1 MNTTTFRDMLLSN
14 PDFAVSYI
22 VANNEVAVAERL
34 RGMDFSVGNAED
46 IFQALNHLL
55 QDGRLGEFQYALSV
69 PMLTDGIDP
78 AESAVVLEV
87 GSGMAR
93 AVDAAAGEDAPV
105 KIFDPTAG
113 IPDIP
118 DLPSGSNGAAAGS
131 ASRGSNTNWLNVFSH
146 IAAGVSF
153 TLGSISGGGNP
164 AATVTQTATNANVA
178 MEEAARAA
186 RTTRYFLIGLS
197 AVGLLLLI
205 WFIYKASK

>member
-1 MNTTTFRDMLLSN
+1 MQTSTFRDMLLSN

-34 RGMDFSVGNAED
+34 RGMDLTVGNSED
-46 IFQALNHLL
+46 IFRALNTLL
-55 QDGRLGEFQYALSV
+55 QDGRLSDFQYALSV

-93 AVDAAAGEDAPV
+93 AVDAAAGEDATL
-105 KIFDPTAG
+105 KIFDPSAG
-113 IPDIP
+113 LPDIP
-118 DLPSGSNGAAAGS
+118 ELPAGSGGAASSSSG
-131 ASRGSNTNWLNVFSH
+131 GGGGTNWMNVFSH
-146 IAAGVSF
+146 IAAGVAF
-153 TLGSISGGGNP
+153 ILGNISGGGNP
-164 AATVTQTATNANVA
+164 AATVNQTATNANVA